1 MLFCFVIYSE
11 LFWMKTRTEGRKSFM
26 PKINFPHAGH
36 ENHLCYLHNLGL
48 LEADLDHYKDLVQ
61 GAQFICKMCGRA
73 AKNADSLCKPEK
85 L

>member
-1 MLFCFVIYSE
+1 
-11 LFWMKTRTEGRKSFM
+11 M
-26 PKINFPHAGH
+26 PKINFPHIGH

-61 GAQFICKMCGRA
+61 GAQFICKICGRA